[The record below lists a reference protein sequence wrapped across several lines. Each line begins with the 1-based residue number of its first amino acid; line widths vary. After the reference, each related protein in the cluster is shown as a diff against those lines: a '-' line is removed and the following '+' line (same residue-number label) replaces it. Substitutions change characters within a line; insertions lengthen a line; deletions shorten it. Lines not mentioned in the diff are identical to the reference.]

1 MRGKNKKIIV
11 WIVLIILIGIIIAL
25 GYNLNKKNKESILA
39 NENLY
44 NQSLYELIYYMDN
57 VQNYLAKSTISNS
70 ATHGAETLTNL
81 WREANLAQT
90 YLSMLPMQAQELENT
105 EKFLNQVS
113 DYSYSLSRKNIQG
126 EKLSDDDLKNLEEL
140 HKYSMQINNVVNQI
154 SFDLNAGNMKWS
166 DLTGEKNVN
175 FAQQVSTDF
184 NFADTLE
191 ENLHQYSGLIYD
203 GAYSEHIVS
212 LEKRGLKGDKISEED
227 AKKKAVEF
235 VGENNIEEISSL
247 GYSEKA
253 AVPAYTFTIKN
264 KNQEN
269 ITISISETG
278 GSIVYMTSDREVS
291 VENLTYEQAN
301 EKGIEFLNQKGFNN
315 MKQTYYLKNEGVI
328 TINYAYQQDGVLMYP
343 DLIKLKVALDNGQIL
358 GIETTGYLNNHT
370 QRDVSKVKIT
380 KEQAKEKLNKN
391 LNIQSETLAIIPT
404 EWKTEKLCYEF
415 KGKVE
420 ETEYLV
426 YINAENGEEEQ
437 ILIITNT
444 PNGVLTM

>member
-212 LEKRGLKGDKISEED
+212 VEKRGLKGDKISEED

-278 GSIVYMTSDREVS
+278 GSIVYMTSDREVN

-301 EKGIEFLNQKGFNN
+301 EKGIEFLNQKGFDN

-370 QRDVSKVKIT
+370 QRDVLKVKIT

>member
-44 NQSLYELIYYMDN
+44 NQSLYELINYMDN

-212 LEKRGLKGDKISEED
+212 VEKRGLKGDKISEED

-264 KNQEN
+264 NNQEN

-301 EKGIEFLNQKGFNN
+301 EKGIEFLNQKGFDN

-370 QRDVSKVKIT
+370 QRDISKVKIT

>member
-212 LEKRGLKGDKISEED
+212 VEKRGLKGDIISEED

>member
-301 EKGIEFLNQKGFNN
+301 EKGIDFLNQKGFNN

>member
-90 YLSMLPMQAQELENT
+90 YLSMLPIQAQELENT

-212 LEKRGLKGDKISEED
+212 VEKRGLKGDKISEED

-278 GSIVYMTSDREVS
+278 GSIVYMTSDREVN

>member
-1 MRGKNKKIIV
+1 
-11 WIVLIILIGIIIAL
+11 
-25 GYNLNKKNKESILA
+25 
-39 NENLY
+39 
-44 NQSLYELIYYMDN
+44 MDN

>member
-11 WIVLIILIGIIIAL
+11 WVVLIILIGIIIAL
-25 GYNLNKKNKESILA
+25 AYNLNKKNKESILA

-126 EKLSDDDLKNLEEL
+126 EKLSDEDLKNLEEL

-166 DLTGEKNVN
+166 DLTGEKNVS

-191 ENLHQYSGLIYD
+191 ENLHEYSGLIYD

-212 LEKRGLKGDKISEED
+212 VEKKGLKGDKISEED
-227 AKKKAVEF
+227 AKKKAIEF

-269 ITISISETG
+269 ITISISEKG

-291 VENLTYEQAN
+291 VENLTYEQADV
-301 EKGIEFLNQKGFNN
+301 KGKEFLSQKGFEN
-315 MKQTYYLKNEGVI
+315 MRQTYYLKNEGVI
-328 TINYAYQQDGVLMYP
+328 TINYAYVQDGVLMYP

-370 QRDVSKVKIT
+370 QRDISKVKIT

-391 LNIQSETLAIIPT
+391 LNIQSEILAIIPT

-415 KGKVE
+415 KGKVQ

>member
-126 EKLSDDDLKNLEEL
+126 EKLSDEDLKNLEEL

-212 LEKRGLKGDKISEED
+212 VEKRGLKGDKISEED

-301 EKGIEFLNQKGFNN
+301 EKGIEFLNQKGFDN

>member
-126 EKLSDDDLKNLEEL
+126 EKLSDEDLKNLEEL

-166 DLTGEKNVN
+166 DLTGEKNVS

-191 ENLHQYSGLIYD
+191 ENLHEYSGLIYD

-212 LEKRGLKGDKISEED
+212 VEKKGLKGDKISEED
-227 AKKKAVEF
+227 AKKKAIEF

-301 EKGIEFLNQKGFNN
+301 EKGKEFLNQKGFEN
-315 MKQTYYLKNEGVI
+315 MRQTYYLKNEGVI
-328 TINYAYQQDGVLMYP
+328 TINYAYLQDGVLMYP

-370 QRDVSKVKIT
+370 QRDISKVKIT

-391 LNIQSETLAIIPT
+391 LNIQSEILAIIPT

-415 KGKVE
+415 KGKVQ

>member
-1 MRGKNKKIIV
+1 MRGKNKKIII
-11 WIVLIILIGIIIAL
+11 WIILILLIGIIIAL

-212 LEKRGLKGDKISEED
+212 VEKRGLKGDKISEED

-278 GSIVYMTSDREVS
+278 GSIVYMTSDREVN

-301 EKGIEFLNQKGFNN
+301 EKGIEFLNQKGFDN

>member
-212 LEKRGLKGDKISEED
+212 VEKRGLKGNKISEED

-253 AVPAYTFTIKN
+253 AVPAYTFTINN

-278 GSIVYMTSDREVS
+278 GSIVYMTSDREVN

-301 EKGIEFLNQKGFNN
+301 EKGIEFLNQKGFDN

>member
-1 MRGKNKKIIV
+1 MRGKNKKIII
-11 WIVLIILIGIIIAL
+11 WIILILLIGIIIVL

-126 EKLSDDDLKNLEEL
+126 EKLSDEDLKNLEEL

-212 LEKRGLKGDKISEED
+212 VEKRGLKGDKISEED

-278 GSIVYMTSDREVS
+278 GSIVYMTSDRDVS

-301 EKGIEFLNQKGFNN
+301 EKGKEFLSQKGFEN
-315 MKQTYYLKNEGVI
+315 MRQTYYLKNEGVI

-343 DLIKLKVALDNGQIL
+343 DLIKLKIALDNGQIL

-370 QRDVSKVKIT
+370 QRDISKVKIT

-391 LNIQSETLAIIPT
+391 LNIQSEILAIIPT

>member
-1 MRGKNKKIIV
+1 MRGKNKKNIV

-212 LEKRGLKGDKISEED
+212 VEKRGLKGDKISEED

>member
-90 YLSMLPMQAQELENT
+90 YLSMLPIQAQELENT

-126 EKLSDDDLKNLEEL
+126 EKLSDEDLKNLEEL

-212 LEKRGLKGDKISEED
+212 VEKRGLKGDKISEED

-301 EKGIEFLNQKGFNN
+301 EKGIEFLNQKGFDN

>member
-11 WIVLIILIGIIIAL
+11 WIVLITLIGIIIAL

-126 EKLSDDDLKNLEEL
+126 EKLSDEDLKNLEEL

-212 LEKRGLKGDKISEED
+212 VEKRGLKGDKISEED

-278 GSIVYMTSDREVS
+278 GSIVYMTSDREVN

-301 EKGIEFLNQKGFNN
+301 EKGIEFLNQKGFDN

>member
-90 YLSMLPMQAQELENT
+90 YLSMLPIQAQELENT

-126 EKLSDDDLKNLEEL
+126 EKLSDEDLKNLEEL

-212 LEKRGLKGDKISEED
+212 VEKRGLKGDKISEED

-278 GSIVYMTSDREVS
+278 GSIVYMTSDREVN

-301 EKGIEFLNQKGFNN
+301 EKGIEFLNQKGFDN

-370 QRDVSKVKIT
+370 QRDVLKVKIT

>member
-90 YLSMLPMQAQELENT
+90 YLSMLPIQAQELENT

-212 LEKRGLKGDKISEED
+212 VEKRGLKGDKISEED

-370 QRDVSKVKIT
+370 QRDISKVKIT

>member
-11 WIVLIILIGIIIAL
+11 WVVLIILIGIIIAL
-25 GYNLNKKNKESILA
+25 AYNLNKKNKESILA

-126 EKLSDDDLKNLEEL
+126 EKLSDEDLKNLEEL

-166 DLTGEKNVN
+166 DLTGEKNVS

-191 ENLHQYSGLIYD
+191 ENLHEYSGLIYD

-212 LEKRGLKGDKISEED
+212 VEKKGLKGDKISEED
-227 AKKKAVEF
+227 AKKKAIEF

-291 VENLTYEQAN
+291 VENLTYEQADV
-301 EKGIEFLNQKGFNN
+301 KGKEFLNQKGFEN
-315 MKQTYYLKNEGVI
+315 MRQTYYLKNEGVI
-328 TINYAYQQDGVLMYP
+328 TINYAYVQDGVLMYP

-370 QRDVSKVKIT
+370 QRDISKVKIT

-391 LNIQSETLAIIPT
+391 LNIQSEILAIIPT

-415 KGKVE
+415 KGKVQ

>member
-11 WIVLIILIGIIIAL
+11 WVVLIILIGIIIAL
-25 GYNLNKKNKESILA
+25 AYNLNKKNKESILA

-126 EKLSDDDLKNLEEL
+126 EKLSDEDLKNLEEL

-166 DLTGEKNVN
+166 DLTGEKNVS

-191 ENLHQYSGLIYD
+191 ENLHEYSGLIYD

-212 LEKRGLKGDKISEED
+212 VEKKGLKGDKISEED
-227 AKKKAVEF
+227 AKKKAIEF

-301 EKGIEFLNQKGFNN
+301 EKGKEFLNQKGFEN
-315 MKQTYYLKNEGVI
+315 MRQTYYLKNEGVI
-328 TINYAYQQDGVLMYP
+328 TINYAYLQDGVLMYP

-370 QRDVSKVKIT
+370 QRDISKVKIT

-391 LNIQSETLAIIPT
+391 LNIQSEILAIIPT

-415 KGKVE
+415 KGKVQ